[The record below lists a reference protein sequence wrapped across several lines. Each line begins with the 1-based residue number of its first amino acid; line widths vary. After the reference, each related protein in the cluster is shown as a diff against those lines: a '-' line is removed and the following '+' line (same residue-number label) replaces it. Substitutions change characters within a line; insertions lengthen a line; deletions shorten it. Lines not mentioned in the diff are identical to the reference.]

1 MNTENKNKQIQ
12 LKVKDIIEEE
22 GFELIDF
29 KNFFSSGKYV
39 VRCLVDHVLGG
50 ITIDDCA
57 RINKKVF
64 SYLEESNILGGNH
77 TVEINSPGLD
87 RPLRTKKDFLKVKG
101 KTISLWLIKPVCD
114 KEYDKEYLE
123 GEVLSIEENKIILMH
138 NGESLD
144 IDFSEIKLG
153 KEKIK
158 A

>member
-1 MNTENKNKQIQ
+1 MNTENKNRQIQ
-12 LKVKDIIEEE
+12 PGIKDIIERE

-29 KNFFSSGKYV
+29 KTFFSSGKYV
-39 VRCLVDHVLGG
+39 VRCLVDYVWGG

-57 RINKKVF
+57 RINKKIF
-64 SYLEESNILGGNH
+64 SYLEENNALGGNY

-87 RPLRTKKDFLKVKG
+87 RPLKTKKDFLKVKG
-101 KTISLWLIKPVCD
+101 KTVSLWLIKPVCD
-114 KEYDKEYLE
+114 KEYLE
-123 GEVLSIEENKIILMH
+123 GEVVNIEENKMILMH
-138 NGESLD
+138 NGEPLD